1 MAQPSLHQRLLRDI
15 AELQKEPYTHFSTH
29 INDKDLTKI
38 CLILKPEGSRALHL
52 TVEIP
57 PDYPLIAP
65 RVSMQSL
72 VVHPNVFR
80 EYICASILNTEEGW
94 TPAYTLKAICIQ
106 LLSFFSGGTIEQ
118 EYGGRV
124 DLKDYQAQ
132 AEYNMRRWGVENKST
147 KHKCD
152 ECGFGKS
159 RPVDSS
165 VADQLAS
172 LTLSSGRPR
181 AKASNDKAKKTRNR
195 LLELPIELLLQ
206 VVEGLDTE
214 ALLKLSKTFPEVK
227 AVLESNDC
235 IRLRELQCFTLRE
248 SFMDAKLG
256 VGVAILHQGKEGKFA
271 SEFELLS
278 REAFVKYKIRKSIH
292 GVAFD
297 HWLPLP
303 IHRRHWHAVKLD
315 VNATL
320 ELLSRKAT
328 LSKVFPEYVL
338 YHFMNNIVVQFSQD
352 AESVSRKSTLNH
364 ASEKAVEAYFAL
376 FHLLLCL
383 ATENQQIIRD
393 ANRMIDGFLGGAT
406 SKDKFPN
413 LGLLLV
419 AALISDQGLTKE
431 LSLAVIKEAALRNV
445 VWMLDRKGAGRAE
458 LAYIEPESSSNY
470 RLDKTFEASTTS
482 YRLLMFL
489 NLFYKTARKSGKL
502 EDLREQM
509 FDNHG
514 APPQGTAERMAKQI
528 REIREVKNFPT
539 FLTNMGL
546 ATPTKDGFVGFL
558 KRTITD
564 SVAAGY
570 SSEPLTQSQLYAMR
584 CQVEPGIGL
593 APGVAPSVG
602 APSPLTMMTVS
613 FFPGRQK
620 SNGPRNGQRGRR

>member
-1 MAQPSLHQRLLRDI
+1 MAHPSLHQRLLRDI
-15 AELQKEPYTHFSTH
+15 TELQKEPYTHFSTH
-29 INDKDLTKI
+29 INDKDLTKF
-38 CLILKPEGSRALHL
+38 CLILKPDGFRALHL

-57 PDYPLIAP
+57 PNYPLIAP
-65 RVSMQSL
+65 RVSMQSS
-72 VVHPNVFR
+72 VVHPNVFHD
-80 EYICASILNTEEGW
+80 YICASILNTEEGW

-106 LLSFFSGGTIEQ
+106 LLSFFSGGAIEQ
-118 EYGGRV
+118 DYGGKV
-124 DLKDYQAQ
+124 DLRDYQAQ
-132 AEYNMRRWGVENKST
+132 ADYNMRRWGVENKST
-147 KHKCD
+147 KHKCE
-152 ECGFGKS
+152 ECGFGKP
-159 RPVDSS
+159 RPVETS

-172 LTLSSGRPR
+172 LTLYNGGPGANVPHGR
-181 AKASNDKAKKTRNR
+181 AKKTLN
-195 LLELPIELLLQ
+195 LLLKLPAELLLL
-206 VVEGLDTE
+206 VVDTLDTKD
-214 ALLKLSKTFPEVK
+214 LLQLAKAFPEVK
-227 AVLESNDC
+227 EALESSDC
-235 IRLRELQCFTLRE
+235 IRLRELQCFTLKK
-248 SFMDAKLG
+248 SFTDAKLG
-256 VGVAILHQGKEGKFA
+256 VGVAILHQGKEGTFA

-278 REAFVKYKIRKSIH
+278 REAFEKHKIRKSIH

-303 IHRRHWHAVKLD
+303 IHRKHWIAAKPD

-320 ELLSRKAT
+320 EMLSRKAT

-352 AESVSRKSTLNH
+352 TESVSRKSTLNH

-383 ATENQQIIRD
+383 ATENQQIVRD

-419 AALISDQGLTKE
+419 AALISDKGLTKE
-431 LSLAVIKEAALRNV
+431 LSFAVIREAVLRNV
-445 VWMLDRKGAGRAE
+445 VWMLDRKGAGLAE
-458 LAYIEPESSSNY
+458 LAYVEPESSSNY

-489 NLFYKTARKSGKL
+489 NLFYRTARKSDKL
-502 EDLREQM
+502 EDLRETM

-514 APPQGTAERMAKQI
+514 APPPGTAERMAKQI

-546 ATPTKDGFVGFL
+546 AAPAKEAFVGFL
-558 KRTITD
+558 KRTIAD
-564 SVAAGY
+564 SVTAGY

-584 CQVEPGIGL
+584 CRVEPGVGL
-593 APGVAPSVG
+593 AAGVAPSVG
-602 APSPLTMMTVS
+602 APSSLTMMTVS

-620 SNGPRNGQRGRR
+620 SNAPRNGQRWRR